1 MRQRLARIIRKE
13 FIQVLRDPRM
23 RGMLFLPPL
32 IQLLIF
38 GYAVNLDVDNAKIA
52 WMDQDRTPESRQL
65 LSEFEGS
72 GRFQIVAAPD
82 SDAAMQGLMDRGQV
96 DGVVRVLPGFARDIE
111 RGRTTSVQVLL
122 DGTNSNTAS
131 LVSGYAAQT
140 IGRYSSEVV
149 ARQQRAAM
157 VGLTA
162 PAIGSTPM
170 GNDSMSSANGGGNS
184 SSSNSQQAQASM
196 AQPMPDIVSRS
207 RVWFNP
213 DLRSRNYFIPGV
225 IVNIITIVTLSLTA
239 MAIVREK
246 EIGTMEQLM
255 VTPIRPTELILGKT
269 LPFVLVGFWDM
280 LLVLGASLLLF
291 HIPFRGSFGLLLIS
305 TLLFLLTT
313 LGAGLFISTV
323 ARTQQQAMMATGIFF
338 QPFFMLSGFTFPIR
352 NMPQV
357 AQWLTYLNPVRF
369 FMEIVRGVFLQG
381 AGFQALWPQMAAL
394 AIFGVTILGLSISR
408 FHKQLE

>member
-72 GRFQIVAAPD
+72 GRFQIVASPD
-82 SDAAMQGLMDRGQV
+82 SDAAMQRLMDRGQV
-96 DGVVRVLPGFARDIE
+96 DAVVRVLPGFARDIE

-157 VGLTA
+157 IGLTA
-162 PAIGSTPM
+162 PAMGSTPA
-170 GNDSMSSANGGGNS
+170 GNESTSNEGGGNS

-255 VTPIRPTELILGKT
+255 VTPIRPVELILGKT

-280 LLVLGASLLLF
+280 LLVMGASLLLF
-291 HIPFRGSFGLLLIS
+291 HIPFRGNFGLLLIS

-323 ARTQQQAMMATGIFF
+323 ARTQQQAMMATSIFF
-338 QPFFMLSGFTFPIR
+338 QPFFMLSGFNFPIR